1 MDKKAPLLKKATTAS
16 LGLEVPE
23 YMIYF
28 VYLTVFI
35 DILAACISTPVMPYY
50 AQSFGAPVEWIGYLY
65 GAWSFSATV
74 FAPMLSGMSDKWG
87 RKFVLVSCLVGA
99 GVANLIQGSALF
111 VNEFAPQLKAG
122 FWVFLFGRAFS
133 GVWASVGASCNV
145 YITDVCPNKSIREPY
160 LERMSIVPIVAILLG
175 PGLGGGLAA
184 AFGNNVPIMF
194 DGAMTLFSAILV
206 ATHLVETPAFL
217 RRQEELKEE
226 AAAIADGPSTASSI
240 SEPAKIPG
248 LFHVYGFAS
257 FLMSFAGQINLSM
270 NALFYQ
276 KLHGLTTLYTG
287 FVFMGMAGVMLIS
300 QLTLKP
306 LLKSYLGWSAISC
319 VVFGGCMQGIGLLCV
334 GQSGS
339 LVYHLTCGYVAQL
352 GGTIVTSQASSI
364 VATFTDVSNRGK
376 IFGAMQT
383 YQNFGKIVGPVVATH
398 IAMNGFLGIG
408 MPGGFL
414 GDTIAVWEDAD
425 DVHPFGLPFV
435 LSGCLYLI
443 AQAFVFVVKSRL
455 DKQEN
460 KPKPR
465 LTGYGEDWH
474 DETGGPEDIERMG
487 LFMAKLLQE
496 RHYKWVSQQDQ
507 VQQFLTD
514 LVPEMDVNN
523 KEAYQQCF
531 ELSQQKAQ
539 HN

>member
-1 MDKKAPLLKKATTAS
+1 
-16 LGLEVPE
+16 
-23 YMIYF
+23 
-28 VYLTVFI
+28 
-35 DILAACISTPVMPYY
+35 
-50 AQSFGAPVEWIGYLY
+50 
-65 GAWSFSATV
+65 
-74 FAPMLSGMSDKWG
+74 
-87 RKFVLVSCLVGA
+87 
-99 GVANLIQGSALF
+99 
-111 VNEFAPQLKAG
+111 
-122 FWVFLFGRAFS
+122 
-133 GVWASVGASCNV
+133 
-145 YITDVCPNKSIREPY
+145 
-160 LERMSIVPIVAILLG
+160 
-175 PGLGGGLAA
+175 
-184 AFGNNVPIMF
+184 
-194 DGAMTLFSAILV
+194 
-206 ATHLVETPAFL
+206 
-217 RRQEELKEE
+217 
-226 AAAIADGPSTASSI
+226 
-240 SEPAKIPG
+240 
-248 LFHVYGFAS
+248 
-257 FLMSFAGQINLSM
+257 M